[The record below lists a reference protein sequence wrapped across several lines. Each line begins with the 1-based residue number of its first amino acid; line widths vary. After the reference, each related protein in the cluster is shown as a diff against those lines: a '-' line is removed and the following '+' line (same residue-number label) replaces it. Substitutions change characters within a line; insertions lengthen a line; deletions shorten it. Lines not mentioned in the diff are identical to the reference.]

1 MKQNQFKFNYGRQI
15 MRSAIKYVIIISIIV
30 LLLLV
35 GIILAAIFHVLL
47 PFLYIVLIVLATL
60 SLAGTFLQIYW
71 VVTLIRTVLLV
82 RNEVQP
88 LLASVQE
95 TVGAVKDTAQTAG
108 HTVSTIGNVS
118 RLFSEF
124 ALGPSVRIVAGLVAA
139 QQVLGVL
146 LGKGH
151 ARNRAEQ
158 RRRQQMEAGVG
169 GD

>member
-1 MKQNQFKFNYGRQI
+1 ISLFSYPCVIMKQNQFKFNYGRQI

-71 VVTLIRTVLLV
+71 NVTLIRTVLLV
-82 RNEVQP
+82 RNEVQR

-95 TVGAVKDTAQTAG
+95 TVGAVEDTAPTAG
-108 HTVSTIGNVS
+108 HTVSTSGKVS
-118 RLFSEF
+118 PLFRLL
-124 ALGPSVRIVAGLVAA
+124 AVR
-139 QQVLGVL
+139 
-146 LGKGH
+146 
-151 ARNRAEQ
+151 
-158 RRRQQMEAGVG
+158 
-169 GD
+169 

>member
-1 MKQNQFKFNYGRQI
+1 

-30 LLLLV
+30 LLLFL
-35 GIILAAIFHVLL
+35 GIIFAAIYHALL
-47 PFLYIVLIVLATL
+47 PFLYIVLILLATL
-60 SLAGTFLQIYW
+60 TLAATFLQVYW
-71 VVTLIRTVLLV
+71 IVTLTRTVLLV
-82 RNEVQP
+82 RDELKP
-88 LLASVQE
+88 LLVSVQD

-118 RLFSEF
+118 RFFTEF

-151 ARNRAEQ
+151 ARSRAEE
-158 RRRQQMEAGVG
+158 RRRQQMEAGAG
-169 GD
+169 GN